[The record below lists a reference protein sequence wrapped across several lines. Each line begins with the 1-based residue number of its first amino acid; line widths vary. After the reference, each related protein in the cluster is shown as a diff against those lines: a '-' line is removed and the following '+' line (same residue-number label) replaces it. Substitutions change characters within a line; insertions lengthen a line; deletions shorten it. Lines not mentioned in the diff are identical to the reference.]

1 MTEVICF
8 LDQHE
13 GSLMVL
19 ITAVYVLATILIC
32 WANIKSA
39 KAAQVVWYEIYQSWT
54 ACGYSCSNQV

>member
-19 ITAVYVLATILIC
+19 ITAVYVLATILKI
-32 WANIKSA
+32 SL
-39 KAAQVVWYEIYQSWT
+39 QGT
-54 ACGYSCSNQV
+54 TRRP